1 MNKKISS
8 LSIILPTLN
17 EKENLEI
24 LIPSIREKL
33 NKLKIENYE
42 ILVVD
47 DGSKDGT
54 QAYVEQII
62 LDSNSVRLLSRTT
75 EKSLPKSIYYGI
87 KSSKSEFVMWLD
99 ADGSMDANAIE
110 KLILTIS
117 EKQEAIIVGSRFIEG
132 GGYKGQNAEK
142 KLSLINYLMKVS
154 NSEDS
159 IVAILLSN
167 YFNKLIGS
175 LLSIGIKDLTSG
187 FIIGKRKH
195 FMTEEIFSRSVYGE
209 YFIYLMKFLNN
220 NKIEII
226 EVPYVC
232 KPRLSGYSKTSTN
245 YFSLLKLSVPYI
257 RAALIK

>member
-1 MNKKISS
+1 MNKKINS

-24 LIPSIREKL
+24 LIPSIRDKL
-33 NKLKIENYE
+33 HMLEIENYE

-47 DGSKDGT
+47 DGSQDGT
-54 QAYVEQII
+54 QEYVEQIF
-62 LDSNSVRLLSRTT
+62 LDSDKVRLLSRTS

-99 ADGSMDANAIE
+99 ADGSMDAEAME
-110 KLILTIS
+110 KLIFAIS
-117 EKQEAIIVGSRFIEG
+117 KKQEAIIVGSRFIEG

-142 KLSLINYLMKVS
+142 KLSLKNYLMKIS

-159 IVAILLSN
+159 IVAILLSK

-175 LLSIGIKDLTSG
+175 ILNIGIKDLTSG
-187 FIIGKRKH
+187 FIIGKRKY

-209 YFIYLMKFLNN
+209 YFIYLMKFLKNN
-220 NKIEII
+220 NNLIV

-245 YFSLLKLSVPYI
+245 YFSLLKLAVPYI